1 MIFDTSRY
9 PPSINIVWIP
19 IGILMLS
26 HAVRGIIRGKF
37 KNRGGIWSAR
47 ADFPLLFWTEVGGS
61 LIFGIV
67 CAVVGG
73 IFLGKLWLN

>member
-37 KNRGGIWSAR
+37 KNRGSIWSTR
-47 ADFPLLFWTEVGGS
+47 ADFPLLFWTEVVGS
-61 LIFGIV
+61 LTFGIV
-67 CAVVGG
+67 SIVVGA
-73 IFLGKLWLN
+73 IYLGELWLD